1 MSHPNSLISLL
12 IWYCL
17 FQLAIPK
24 QWGSEYE
31 ESRKIVDVKSTI
43 SMGYSQ
49 NKWLMSHLSS
59 GMDKIWLYGSTND
72 GDYYVIVVSMVDVD
86 MNTQW
91 AKIISKELS
100 TYGFMVTPDNQNL
113 FVVPTSAVLEF
124 FQFEASSGN
133 YLFTLNAN
141 SVSFRSNDFMVIDS
155 SGFMVYFTV
164 DYTNG
169 IWKTAVSSPDI
180 SCYHS
185 TTGDAFLIAHP
196 LSTTDIFLSL

>member
-43 SMGYSQ
+43 SLGYSQ

-59 GMDKIWLYGSTND
+59 DMDRIWLYGSTND
-72 GDYYVIVVSMVDVD
+72 GDYYVIVMSMVDVD

-91 AKIISKELS
+91 TKIIYKEPS
-100 TYGFMVTPDNQNL
+100 TYGFMVTPDGQNI
-113 FVVPTSAVLEF
+113 FVVPTSAILEI

-141 SVSFRSNDFMVIDS
+141 SMAFRSNDFMVIDS

-169 IWKTAVSSPDI
+169 IWKTAANSPDI

-185 TTGDAFLIAHP
+185 TTGDPFLIAHP